1 MERVKKNGGKKIS
14 RQGISS
20 EVYGKFNQK
29 SSFMPQVIEKS
40 PETEKQIWK
49 LLEQSILFQNLN
61 EHDMS
66 SVVKAT

>member
-1 MERVKKNGGKKIS
+1 MDRLKKSGGKKNS

-20 EVYGKFNQK
+20 EVYGQFNKK
-29 SSFMPQVIEKS
+29 STFKPQVIEKS

-61 EHDMS
+61 
-66 SVVKAT
+66 V

>member
-29 SSFMPQVIEKS
+29 STFTPQIIEKS
-40 PETEKQIWK
+40 PETEK
-49 LLEQSILFQNLN
+49 
-61 EHDMS
+61 
-66 SVVKAT
+66 

>member
-1 MERVKKNGGKKIS
+1 MS

-29 SSFMPQVIEKS
+29 STFKPQVIEKS
-40 PETEKQIWK
+40 PENEQQIRK

-61 EHDMS
+61 EQDMS
-66 SVVKAT
+66 CVVKAT